1 LANQSPLVPADSEHY
16 TTELNFF
23 TIYLEKA
30 DGEHAQQIAGM
41 SLREQSNFTTGQR
54 RNYTE

>member
-1 LANQSPLVPADSEHY
+1 MLADSEHY

-54 RNYTE
+54 RDYTE